1 MHMLLHRT
9 RWAPVQKPIYCI
21 NKQYLSMAKKA
32 RGDFSDCREKRQVH
46 RSALAD
52 PRFRRYYP
60 ASWFSSLGAWLLRF
74 LLGWSAWE
82 LTQSATWVGIV
93 GALMLAP
100 ALLLSPWFGIL
111 SDRVNP
117 QRGLQLSMILHG
129 AIALAGAVTT
139 YWGFYDRVT
148 LTLLA
153 AALGTAT
160 SLHSPMRLALVP
172 LLVVREAL
180 PSAVGYS
187 AMSFNIARMI
197 GPAIGAMLV
206 AQVDTTAAWL
216 TAMVLFSV
224 SFWRLSWLRVEPD
237 RPVAAA
243 TSYASQF
250 IEGARHLTQRAD
262 LRLLLAL
269 TALNGLL
276 GRTLI
281 ELLPALS
288 GQILNGGSPEL
299 ATLVAM
305 AGLGSVLGGLLV
317 SRQSAD
323 LERLLL
329 LVCLAIALSSVT
341 LVTLRALS
349 GVLALS
355 LWVSALSVA
364 TTVAGTG
371 CQTLIQLSTLPGF
384 RGRVMSV
391 WTMLA
396 MGAPAVG
403 AAVLG
408 VGVDGFGFDRVS
420 TVAGIVGLCLIALSY
435 ARRATVLAPETP

>member
-1 MHMLLHRT
+1 MT
-9 RWAPVQKPIYCI
+9 
-21 NKQYLSMAKKA
+21 KKA
-32 RGDFSDCREKRQVH
+32 REDFSDCREKRQIH

-52 PRFRRYYP
+52 ERFRRYYP

-82 LTQSATWVGIV
+82 LTHSATWVGIV

-117 QRGLQLSMILHG
+117 QRGLQLSMILHNV
-129 AIALAGAVTT
+129 IALAGALTT
-139 YWGFYDRVT
+139 YWDLYDRVA

-153 AALGTAT
+153 TTLGIAT
-160 SLHSPMRLALVP
+160 SLHSPMRLAMVP
-172 LLVVREAL
+172 LLVAREAL

-197 GPAIGAMLV
+197 GPALGAMLV
-206 AQVDTTAAWL
+206 AQVDTVAAWL

-224 SFWRLSWLRVEPD
+224 SFWRLSLLTVELN
-237 RPVAAA
+237 RPVSAE
-243 TSYASQF
+243 TSYLSQF
-250 IEGARHLTQRAD
+250 MEGARHLTQRAD

-288 GQILNGGSPEL
+288 GQILNGGSSEL
-299 ATLVAM
+299 AILVAM

-317 SRQSAD
+317 SRQAAD
-323 LERLLL
+323 LGRLLL
-329 LVCLAIALSSVT
+329 LVCMAIALSSAT
-341 LVTLRALS
+341 LVILRNLS
-349 GVLALS
+349 DVVSLAI
-355 LWVSALSVA
+355 WVSWLSVA

-371 CQTLIQLSTLPGF
+371 CQTLIQLSTLPDF

-396 MGAPAVG
+396 MGAPALG

-408 VGVDGFGFDRVS
+408 AGADGFGFDWVS
-420 TVAGIVGLCLIALSY
+420 TVAGILGMCLVAIFY
-435 ARRATVLAPETP
+435 ARRAVVLAAGAP

>member
-1 MHMLLHRT
+1 MT
-9 RWAPVQKPIYCI
+9 
-21 NKQYLSMAKKA
+21 KKA
-32 RGDFSDCREKRQVH
+32 REDFSDCREKRQIH

-52 PRFRRYYP
+52 QRFRRYYP

-82 LTQSATWVGIV
+82 LTHSATWVGIV

-117 QRGLQLSMILHG
+117 QRGLQLSMILHNV
-129 AIALAGAVTT
+129 IALAGALTT
-139 YWGFYDRVT
+139 YWDLYDRVA

-153 AALGTAT
+153 TTLGIAT
-160 SLHSPMRLALVP
+160 SLHSPMRLAMVP
-172 LLVVREAL
+172 LLVAREAL

-197 GPAIGAMLV
+197 GPALGAMLV
-206 AQVDTTAAWL
+206 AQVDTVAAWL

-224 SFWRLSWLRVEPD
+224 SFWRLSRLTVELN
-237 RPVAAA
+237 RPVSPK
-243 TSYASQF
+243 TSYLSQF
-250 IEGARHLTQRAD
+250 MEGARHLTQRAD

-288 GQILNGGSPEL
+288 GQILNGGSSEL
-299 ATLVAM
+299 AILVAM

-317 SRQSAD
+317 SRQAAD
-323 LERLLL
+323 LGRLLL
-329 LVCLAIALSSVT
+329 LVCMAIALSSAT
-341 LVTLRALS
+341 LVILRNVS
-349 GVLALS
+349 DVVSLAI
-355 LWVSALSVA
+355 WVSWLSVA

-371 CQTLIQLSTLPGF
+371 CQTLIQLSTLPDF

-396 MGAPAVG
+396 MGAPALG

-408 VGVDGFGFDRVS
+408 AGADGFGFDWVS
-420 TVAGIVGLCLIALSY
+420 TVAGILGMCLVAIFY
-435 ARRATVLAPETP
+435 ARRTVVLAAGAL

>member
-1 MHMLLHRT
+1 VL
-9 RWAPVQKPIYCI
+9 VQKPIYCI
-21 NKQYLSMAKKA
+21 NKQYLSMTEKA

-117 QRGLQLSMILHG
+117 RRGLQISMMLHN
-129 AIALAGAVTT
+129 AIALAAT
-139 YWGFYDRVT
+139 
-148 LTLLA
+148 
-153 AALGTAT
+153 LGTAT

-172 LLVVREAL
+172 LLVAREAL

-197 GPAIGAMLV
+197 GPAFGAMLV
-206 AQVDTTAAWL
+206 AQVDMVAAWL
-216 TAMVLFSV
+216 MAMILFST
-224 SFWRLSWLRVEPD
+224 SFWGLSRLDIDQD
-237 RPVAAA
+237 RPVKAT
-243 TSYASQF
+243 TSYLNQF
-250 IEGARHLTQRAD
+250 IEGARHLIQRAD

-288 GQILNGGSPEL
+288 GQILNGGSSEL
-299 ATLVAM
+299 AILVAM

-317 SRQSAD
+317 SRQAAD
-323 LERLLL
+323 LKRLLL
-329 LVCLAIALSSVT
+329 LVCLAIGLSSVT
-341 LVTLRALS
+341 LVTLRGLS
-349 GVLALS
+349 GVPALG
-355 LWVSALSVA
+355 LWVALLSVA

-371 CQTLIQLSTLPGF
+371 CQTLIQLNTLPDF

-396 MGAPAVG
+396 MGAPALG

-408 VGVDGFGFDRVS
+408 AGVDGFGFDSVS
-420 TVAGIVGLCLIALSY
+420 TAAGFAGLGLIAVFY
-435 ARRATVLAPETP
+435 ARRAVVLSAELP

>member
-1 MHMLLHRT
+1 MT
-9 RWAPVQKPIYCI
+9 E
-21 NKQYLSMAKKA
+21 KA
-32 RGDFSDCREKRQVH
+32 RGDFSDCREKRQMH
-46 RSALAD
+46 RSALSD
-52 PRFRRYYP
+52 QRFRRYYP

-117 QRGLQLSMILHG
+117 QRGLQLSMVLHS
-129 AIALAGAVTT
+129 AIALVGAVTT
-139 YWGFYDRVT
+139 YWGLYDRVA
-148 LTLLA
+148 LALLA
-153 AALGTAT
+153 ATLGTAT
-160 SLHSPMRLALVP
+160 SLHSPMRLALIP

-197 GPAIGAMLV
+197 GPALGAMLV
-206 AQVDTTAAWL
+206 AQVNTVAAWL
-216 TAMVLFSV
+216 TATVFFSI
-224 SFWRLSWLRVEPD
+224 SFWRLSRLTVEAE
-237 RPVAAA
+237 RPVSTQA
-243 TSYASQF
+243 SYLNQF
-250 IEGARHLTQRAD
+250 VDGARYLIQRAD
-262 LRLLLAL
+262 LKLLLAL
-269 TALNGLL
+269 TLLNGLL

-288 GQILNGGSPEL
+288 GQVLNGGSSEL
-299 ATLVAM
+299 AILVAM

-323 LERLLL
+323 LQRLLL
-329 LVCLAIALSSVT
+329 LVCLAIALSSLT
-341 LVTLRALS
+341 LLILRALA
-349 GVLALS
+349 GVLTLG
-355 LWVSALSVA
+355 LWVALLSVA

-371 CQTLIQLSTLPGF
+371 CQTLIQLNASPDF

-396 MGAPAVG
+396 MGAPALG

-408 VGVDGFGFDRVS
+408 AGVDGFGFDWVS
-420 TVAGIVGLCLIALSY
+420 TIAGTVGLCFIASFY
-435 ARRATVLAPETP
+435 ARRAVLVASYPP